1 MMAKATPGAQHA
13 LLQTLVGE
21 WDDTLRM
28 RMSAD
33 QPWEESKGTSTFRSV
48 LGGRFIIEET
58 KGEFAGMSMEGMG
71 IHGYDNLHQRFTLT
85 WRDSMSTWPMSS
97 TGTAD
102 ASGKKIDYVGTAVD
116 IVTPEGRPMRM
127 TIDLSQEGRVEV
139 EMFDTIDGKQVKVME
154 IMAIKRN

>member
-1 MMAKATPGAQHA
+1 
-13 LLQTLVGE
+13 
-21 WDDTLRM
+21 
-28 RMSAD
+28 
-33 QPWEESKGTSTFRSV
+33 
-48 LGGRFIIEET
+48 
-58 KGEFAGMSMEGMG
+58 
-71 IHGYDNLHQRFTLT
+71 
-85 WRDSMSTWPMSS
+85 MSTWPMSS

-127 TIDLSQEGRVEV
+127 TIDLSQEGRVDV